1 MMNTGVWL
9 TFLIGFLVIVIGLI
23 DAIKKDK
30 KINSRRSQTQ
40 KRIVI
45 FEKIKQQK
53 CTAIKN
59 ITI

>member
-1 MMNTGVWL
+1 MNAGVWL
-9 TFLIGFLVIVIGLI
+9 TFSIGFLVISIGLI
-23 DAIKKDK
+23 DAIKKDR

-53 CTAIKN
+53 CTAIQN

>member
-1 MMNTGVWL
+1 MNTGVWL
-9 TFLIGFLVIVIGLI
+9 TFSIGFLVIVIGLI
-23 DAIKKDK
+23 DAIKKDR